1 MAVAEDEALAR
12 GCHQVVL
19 FTYRFQAP
27 GFYERCGYR
36 IVGRVDNYPMGAP
49 ALWFQKSLRT

>member
-1 MAVAEDEALAR
+1 VAEDEALAR

-27 GFYERCGYR
+27 GFYERWGYR
-36 IVGRVDNYPMGAP
+36 IVGRVDDYPMRTP
-49 ALWFQKSLRT
+49 ALWFRKSLRT